1 MNKSPKAKF
10 NYYFVA
16 LDRPGTGW
24 SYVIKAVSELHA
36 KRQAIRKY
44 GEVPDIICQVDAGFK
59 AQQVEQ
65 SEQERY
71 DNLGATNF
79 LLALQAAGMLDDLAE
94 RMPNPHMVRGIEAFL
109 KLHHQINPHLI
120 KEIHQLIGKTS

>member
-1 MNKSPKAKF
+1 MNKSPKTKF
-10 NYYFVA
+10 SHYFVA
-16 LDRPGTGW
+16 LNRPGAGW
-24 SYVIKAVSELHA
+24 SYVVKAISEEHA

-44 GEVPDIICQVDAGFK
+44 RQVPDIIYQVDAGFA

-79 LLALQAAGMLDDLAE
+79 LLALQAAGILDDLSE
-94 RMPNPHMVRGIEAFL
+94 RMPNPRMVLAIAAFL
-109 KLHHQINPHLI
+109 ELHRRINPHLI
-120 KEIHQLIGKTS
+120 KEIRQLIGKPS